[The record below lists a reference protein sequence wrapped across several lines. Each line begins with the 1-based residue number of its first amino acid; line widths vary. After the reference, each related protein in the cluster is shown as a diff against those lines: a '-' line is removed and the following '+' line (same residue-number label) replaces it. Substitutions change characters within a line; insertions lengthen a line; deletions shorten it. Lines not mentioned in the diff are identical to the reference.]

1 MAVILVIPNAG
12 LDQLIA
18 SPVLLAQMWPGAC
31 DEVKML
37 IQVLRMSF
45 PSLAQVLAVGL
56 ITILGPWA
64 EDSPRIA
71 LGYGNAVLSAVAF
84 SEADDLVAAPH
95 LQPGSVLRLEVADL
109 SVGGQS
115 GLRLAG

>member
-1 MAVILVIPNAG
+1 MAVILVIADAG

-37 IQVLRMSF
+37 LQVLRMSF
-45 PSLAQVLAVGL
+45 PSLAHALAVGL
-56 ITILGPWA
+56 ITVLGAA

-71 LGYGNAVLSAVAF
+71 LGYGAAVLSAVARG
-84 SEADDLVAAPH
+84 EAGDPVAAPH
-95 LQPGSVLRLEVADL
+95 LRSGSVLRLEVTDL

>member
-1 MAVILVIPNAG
+1 VILVIPDAG
-12 LDQLIA
+12 LEQLIA

-31 DEVKML
+31 DEVKL
-37 IQVLRMSF
+37 LVQVLRMSF

-64 EDSPRIA
+64 EDSPRITF
-71 LGYGNAVLSAVAF
+71 GYGTAALSAVAF
-84 SEADDLVAAPH
+84 GEAGNLVAGPH
-95 LQPGSVLRLEVADL
+95 LRPGTVLRLEITDL